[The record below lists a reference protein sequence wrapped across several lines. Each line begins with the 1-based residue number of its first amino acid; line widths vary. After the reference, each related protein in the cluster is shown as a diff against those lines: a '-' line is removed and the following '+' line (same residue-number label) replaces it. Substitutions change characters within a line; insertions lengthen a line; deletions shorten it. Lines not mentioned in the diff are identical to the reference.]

1 MNDVS
6 FGVRE
11 EGEAVRSLELS
22 LNRGHVYNDDE
33 YGTKLIVTRVRPS
46 FVQRLLWSNSASE
59 VQAAPSEPQ
68 EPQEPQQH
76 EAGWS
81 T

>member
-1 MNDVS
+1 MMLMWALES
-6 FGVRE
+6 GRKAKPC
-11 EGEAVRSLELS
+11 EA
-22 LNRGHVYNDDE
+22 LNWGHVYNDDE

-68 EPQEPQQH
+68 EPQEPQQEH

>member
-1 MNDVS
+1 MMLMWALES
-6 FGVRE
+6 GRKAKPC
-11 EGEAVRSLELS
+11 EA
-22 LNRGHVYNDDE
+22 LNWGHVYNDDE

-46 FVQRLLWSNSASE
+46 FVQRLPWSNSASE

-68 EPQEPQQH
+68 EPQEPQQEH